1 MIAFDHPEP
10 MDFLAECDALQALLS
25 DRPEA
30 DLLLTTQFKHWTI
43 EDVITHLHAGNLA
56 AKWSLSDP
64 DRLRA
69 TLARMPEQRAAG
81 HSLREI
87 QRLQTGGLGGRKLL
101 ERWHEESARIA
112 DLFAATDPK
121 RRVEWVGPTMSARS
135 SISARLMET
144 WAHGQAIYDRLGKER
159 IERDRVR
166 GIAQLGINTFEWT
179 FRNRDLPVPG
189 SRPYVRLAAPSSE
202 IWTWGEPAKE
212 RIEGDAVEFCRVVT
226 QTRCAADTELRIE
239 GATARAWMSI
249 AQCFAGPP
257 EDPPA
262 PGTRHPVHTGSTHPE
277 RQETP

>member
-1 MIAFDHPEP
+1 VIAFDHPEP
-10 MDFLAECDALQALLS
+10 MDFLAECDALHALLG

-30 DLLLTTQFKHWTI
+30 DLLLTTQFKPWTI

-69 TLARMPEQRAAG
+69 TLARMPEQRADG

-101 ERWHEESARIA
+101 ERWHEESAR
-112 DLFAATDPK
+112 
-121 RRVEWVGPTMSARS
+121 V
-135 SISARLMET
+135 
-144 WAHGQAIYDRLGKER
+144 
-159 IERDRVR
+159 
-166 GIAQLGINTFEWT
+166 
-179 FRNRDLPVPG
+179 
-189 SRPYVRLAAPSSE
+189 
-202 IWTWGEPAKE
+202 
-212 RIEGDAVEFCRVVT
+212 
-226 QTRCAADTELRIE
+226 
-239 GATARAWMSI
+239 
-249 AQCFAGPP
+249 AGPP